1 MDNTQHIESLCTK
14 ISQNSDQQAFKEL
27 YLVFFDKLYKFAFSI
42 LHSSEFAEEAVN
54 DVFLN
59 IWQKRKTLKNIN
71 SLTNYLYISTK
82 NTSFN
87 YLSKFRKERNT
98 SLDDVLVRFEID
110 ELTPETVFFTA
121 EVRHEIEQA
130 INQLPP
136 KTKLVF
142 QMAKVEGLKYKEI
155 AEILNISV
163 NTIDNHVATAIK
175 KLSHTLKSFSPD
187 EINLI
192 LFQLFTSGCDKSKNK
207 FDQATSR
214 FSNSACL

>member
-1 MDNTQHIESLCTK
+1 MDNNENIELLCRK

-27 YLVFFDKLYKFAFSI
+27 YLAYFDRLYKFAFSI
-42 LHSSEFAEEAVN
+42 LHSAEFAEEAVN

-59 IWQKRKTLKNIN
+59 IWQKRSRLKTIN
-71 SLTNYLYISTK
+71 NLTNYLFISTK

-98 SLDDVLVRFEID
+98 TLDEVLVRFEID
-110 ELTPETVFFTA
+110 ELTPETALFSA
-121 EVRHEIEQA
+121 EIRSEIEQA
-130 INQLPP
+130 INQLSP

-163 NTIDNHVATAIK
+163 NTIDNHIATAIK
-175 KLSHTLKSFSPD
+175 KLSHVLKDISS
-187 EINLI
+187 EETNLI
-192 LFQLFTSGCDKSKNK
+192 LFQLFT
-207 FDQATSR
+207 R
-214 FSNSACL
+214 FNINNLIKHQF

>member
-1 MDNTQHIESLCTK
+1 MDNSQHIELLSKK

-27 YLVFFDKLYKFAFSI
+27 YLVYFDRLYKFAFSI

-59 IWQKRKTLKNIN
+59 IWQKRSSLKNIE
-71 SLTNYLYISTK
+71 SLKNYLFISTK

-98 SLDDVLVRFEID
+98 TLDDVLVRFEID
-110 ELTPETVFFTA
+110 DLTPETAFFTA
-121 EVRHEIEQA
+121 EIRKEIEQA

-155 AEILNISV
+155 AQILDISV
-163 NTIDNHVATAIK
+163 NTIDNHIATAIK
-175 KLSHTLKSFSPD
+175 KLCVTLKNISPE

-192 LFQLFTSGCDKSKNK
+192 LFQLFTNLQKK
-207 FDQATSR
+207 TSIIR
-214 FSNSACL
+214 QNN

>member
-1 MDNTQHIESLCTK
+1 LDNSQHIESLSKK

-27 YLVFFDKLYKFAFSI
+27 YLLYFDRLYKFAFSI

-59 IWQKRKTLKNIN
+59 IWQKRNRLKTID

-98 SLDDVLVRFEID
+98 TLDEVLVRFEVD
-110 ELTPETVFFTA
+110 ELTPETAFFTS
-121 EVRHEIEQA
+121 EVRTEIEQA

-155 AEILNISV
+155 AEVLNISV
-163 NTIDNHVATAIK
+163 NTIDNHIATAIK
-175 KLSHTLKSFSPD
+175 KLSVVLKNLSPED
-187 EINLI
+187 TNLI
-192 LFQLFTSGCDKSKNK
+192 LFQLLIKIYKNT
-207 FDQATSR
+207 ATI
-214 FSNSACL
+214 NPV

>member
-1 MDNTQHIESLCTK
+1 MDNSLHIEFLSKK

-27 YLVFFDKLYKFAFSI
+27 YLIYFDRLYKFAFSI

-59 IWQKRKTLKNIN
+59 IWQKRSSLKNIEN
-71 SLTNYLYISTK
+71 LKNYLFISTK

-98 SLDDVLVRFEID
+98 TLDDVLVRFEAD
-110 ELTPETVFFTA
+110 ELTPETAYFTN
-121 EVRHEIEQA
+121 EVRMEIEQA

-142 QMAKVEGLKYKEI
+142 QMAKIEGLKYKEI
-155 AEILNISV
+155 AEILSISV
-163 NTIDNHVATAIK
+163 NTIDNHIATAIK
-175 KLSHTLKSFSPD
+175 KLSVVLKNLSPED
-187 EINLI
+187 TNLI
-192 LFQLFTSGCDKSKNK
+192 LFQLFTKYKLN
-207 FDQATSR
+207 
-214 FSNSACL
+214 NSIIHHI

>member
-1 MDNTQHIESLCTK
+1 MDNSQHIELLSKK
-14 ISQNSDQQAFKEL
+14 ISQHSDQQAFKEL
-27 YLVFFDKLYKFAFSI
+27 YLVYFDRLYKFSFSI

-59 IWQKRKTLKNIN
+59 IWQKRSSLKNIEN
-71 SLTNYLYISTK
+71 LRNYLFTSTK

-98 SLDDVLVRFEID
+98 TLDDVLVRFEID
-110 ELTPETVFFTA
+110 ELTPETAFFTN
-121 EVRHEIEQA
+121 EVRYEIEQA

-163 NTIDNHVATAIK
+163 NTIDNHIATAIK
-175 KLSHTLKSFSPD
+175 KLSFTLKNLTSED
-187 EINLI
+187 TNLI
-192 LFQLFTSGCDKSKNK
+192 LFQLFTILNIN
-207 FDQATSR
+207 
-214 FSNSACL
+214 NSIITQI

>member
-1 MDNTQHIESLCTK
+1 MDKSQHIELLSKK

-27 YLVFFDKLYKFAFSI
+27 YLVYFDRLFKFAFSI

-59 IWQKRKTLKNIN
+59 IWQKRNKLKSIDN
-71 SLTNYLYISTK
+71 LTNYLYISTK

-87 YLSKFRKERNT
+87 YLSKFRRERNT
-98 SLDDVLVRFEID
+98 TLDEVLVRFEID
-110 ELTPETVFFTA
+110 ELTPETAFFTS
-121 EVRHEIEQA
+121 EVRTEIEQA
-130 INQLPP
+130 INQLSP

-163 NTIDNHVATAIK
+163 NTIDNHIATAIK
-175 KLSHTLKSFSPD
+175 KLSLVLKDLSPED
-187 EINLI
+187 SNLI
-192 LFQLFTSGCDKSKNK
+192 LFQLFTKLHIKNPK
-207 FDQATSR
+207 YFT
-214 FSNSACL
+214 FN

>member
-1 MDNTQHIESLCTK
+1 MDNSQHIESLSKK

-27 YLVFFDKLYKFAFSI
+27 YLLYFDRLYKFAFSI

-59 IWQKRKTLKNIN
+59 IWQKRSRLKTID

-98 SLDDVLVRFEID
+98 TLDEVLVRFEAD
-110 ELTPETVFFTA
+110 ELTPETAFFTS
-121 EVRHEIEQA
+121 EVRTEIEQA

-155 AEILNISV
+155 AEVLNISV
-163 NTIDNHVATAIK
+163 NTIDNHIATAIK
-175 KLSHTLKSFSPD
+175 KLSVVLKNLSSED
-187 EINLI
+187 TNLI
-192 LFQLFTSGCDKSKNK
+192 LFQLLMKFYKNK
-207 FDQATSR
+207 AR
-214 FSNSACL
+214 INPV

>member
-1 MDNTQHIESLCTK
+1 MDNSLHIELLSKK

-27 YLVFFDKLYKFAFSI
+27 YLIYFDRLYKFAFSI

-59 IWQKRKTLKNIN
+59 IWQKRSSLKNIE
-71 SLTNYLYISTK
+71 SLKNYLFISTK

-98 SLDDVLVRFEID
+98 TLDDVLVRFEAD
-110 ELTPETVFFTA
+110 ELTPETAYFTN
-121 EVRHEIEQA
+121 EVRMEIEQA

-142 QMAKVEGLKYKEI
+142 QMAKIEGLKYKEI
-155 AEILNISV
+155 AEILSISV
-163 NTIDNHVATAIK
+163 NTIDNHIATAIK
-175 KLSHTLKSFSPD
+175 KLSVVLKNLSQD
-187 EINLI
+187 DANLI
-192 LFQLFTSGCDKSKNK
+192 LFQLFTRFNINN
-207 FDQATSR
+207 SR
-214 FSNSACL
+214 IRQV

>member
-1 MDNTQHIESLCTK
+1 MDNSQHIESLCIK

-110 ELTPETVFFTA
+110 ELTPETAFFTA

-192 LFQLFTSGCDKSKNK
+192 LFQLFTSVCKKNQK
-207 FDQATSR
+207 K
-214 FSNSACL
+214 

>member
-1 MDNTQHIESLCTK
+1 M
-14 ISQNSDQQAFKEL
+14 
-27 YLVFFDKLYKFAFSI
+27 YLVFFDRLYKFAFSI

-59 IWQKRKTLKNIN
+59 IWQKRSSLKNIE
-71 SLTNYLYISTK
+71 SLKNYLFISTK

-98 SLDDVLVRFEID
+98 TLDDVLVRFEID
-110 ELTPETVFFTA
+110 ELTPETALFTN
-121 EVRHEIEQA
+121 EVRIEIEQA

-155 AEILNISV
+155 AEILGISV
-163 NTIDNHVATAIK
+163 NTIDNHIATAIK
-175 KLSHTLKSFSPD
+175 KLSIVLKDLSP
-187 EINLI
+187 EETNLI
-192 LFQLFTSGCDKSKNK
+192 LFQLFT
-207 FDQATSR
+207 R
-214 FSNSACL
+214 FSIDNSRITQN

>member
-1 MDNTQHIESLCTK
+1 MDNSQHIELLSKK

-27 YLVFFDKLYKFAFSI
+27 YLVYFDRLYKFAFSI

-59 IWQKRKTLKNIN
+59 IWQKRSSLKNIE
-71 SLTNYLYISTK
+71 SLKNYLFISTK

-98 SLDDVLVRFEID
+98 TLDDVLVRFEID
-110 ELTPETVFFTA
+110 ELTPETAFFSA
-121 EVRHEIEQA
+121 EIRKEIEQA

-155 AEILNISV
+155 AQILDISV
-163 NTIDNHVATAIK
+163 NTIDNHIATAIK
-175 KLSHTLKSFSPD
+175 KLGQILKNLTTE

-192 LFQLFTSGCDKSKNK
+192 LFQLFTKLRKKNFK
-207 FDQATSR
+207 Y
-214 FSNSACL
+214 

>member
-1 MDNTQHIESLCTK
+1 MDKSQHIELLSKK

-27 YLVFFDKLYKFAFSI
+27 YLVYFDRLYKFSFSI

-59 IWQKRKTLKNIN
+59 IWQKRNKLKSIDN
-71 SLTNYLYISTK
+71 LTNYLYISTK

-98 SLDDVLVRFEID
+98 TLDEVLVRFEID
-110 ELTPETVFFTA
+110 ELTPETAFFTS
-121 EVRHEIEQA
+121 EVRTEIEQA

-163 NTIDNHVATAIK
+163 NTIDNHIATAIK
-175 KLSHTLKSFSPD
+175 KLSIVLKDLSPED
-187 EINLI
+187 SNLI
-192 LFQLFTSGCDKSKNK
+192 LFQLFTKLHINKSKI
-207 FDQATSR
+207 FR
-214 FSNSACL
+214 V

>member
-1 MDNTQHIESLCTK
+1 LDNNQHIESLCKK

-27 YLVFFDKLYKFAFSI
+27 YLVYFDRLFKFSFSI

-59 IWQKRKTLKNIN
+59 IWQKRSTLKSIN
-71 SLTNYLYISTK
+71 NLSNYLFISTK

-98 SLDDVLVRFEID
+98 SLDDVLVRFEVD
-110 ELTPETVFFTA
+110 ELTPETAFFTT
-121 EVRHEIEQA
+121 EIRNEIEQA

-142 QMAKVEGLKYKEI
+142 QMAKVEGMKYKEI

-163 NTIDNHVATAIK
+163 NTIDNQIATAVK
-175 KLSHTLKSFSPD
+175 KLSLILKD
-187 EINLI
+187 ITHEEINLL
-192 LFQLFTSGCDKSKNK
+192 LFQLFTKLLKN
-207 FDQATSR
+207 
-214 FSNSACL
+214 NV

>member
-1 MDNTQHIESLCTK
+1 MDNSQHIELLSRK

-27 YLVFFDKLYKFAFSI
+27 YLVYFDRLYKFAFSI

-59 IWQKRKTLKNIN
+59 IWQKRSSLKNIE
-71 SLTNYLYISTK
+71 SLKNYLFISTK

-98 SLDDVLVRFEID
+98 TLDDVLVRFEID
-110 ELTPETVFFTA
+110 ELTPETAFFTA
-121 EVRHEIEQA
+121 EIRKEIEQA

-155 AEILNISV
+155 AQILDISV
-163 NTIDNHVATAIK
+163 NTIDNHIATAIK
-175 KLSHTLKSFSPD
+175 KLCVTLKNISPE

-192 LFQLFTSGCDKSKNK
+192 LLQLFTKLRKK
-207 FDQATSR
+207 TSTIGQ
-214 FSNSACL
+214 NN